1 MEVKTKFNIGDVVY
15 FIRDNRIDEKLTE
28 DPFMFNGKLF
38 ESITES
44 KVQSISI
51 RLFELSSSS
60 KSPSIHQSVDYY
72 LKGDYLKDGK
82 SLFFSREEAEKY
94 LKQEQMKH
102 IEILQNKINN
112 FKKRK

>member
-1 MEVKTKFNIGDVVY
+1 MEIKTKFNIGDVVY
-15 FIRDNRIDEKLTE
+15 FVRDNRIYEKLTE

-60 KSPSIHQSVDYY
+60 IHQSVDYY
-72 LKGDYLKDGK
+72 LKGDYLMDGK
-82 SLFFSREEAEKY
+82 SLFSSRKEAEDY
-94 LKQEQMKH
+94 LKREQMKH
-102 IEILQNKINN
+102 VEILQNKINN
-112 FKKRK
+112 FNKRK

>member
-1 MEVKTKFNIGDVVY
+1 MEIKTKFNIGDVVY
-15 FIRDNRIDEKLTE
+15 FVRDNRIYEKLTE

-51 RLFELSSSS
+51 KLFELSSSS
-60 KSPSIHQSVDYY
+60 KSSSIHQSVDYY
-72 LKGDYLKDGK
+72 LKGDYLMDGK
-82 SLFFSREEAEKY
+82 SLFSSRKEAEDY
-94 LKQEQMKH
+94 LLREQMKH

-112 FKKRK
+112 FNKRK

>member
-1 MEVKTKFNIGDVVY
+1 MEIKTKFNIGDVVY
-15 FIRDNRIDEKLTE
+15 FIRDNRIYEKLTE

-60 KSPSIHQSVDYY
+60 IHQSVDYY
-72 LKGDYLKDGK
+72 LKGDYLMDGK
-82 SLFFSREEAEKY
+82 SLFSSRKEAEDY
-94 LKQEQMKH
+94 LKREQMKH
-102 IEILQNKINN
+102 VEILQNKINN
-112 FKKRK
+112 FNKRK

>member
-1 MEVKTKFNIGDVVY
+1 MEIKTKFNIGDVVY
-15 FIRDNRIDEKLTE
+15 FVRDNRIYEKLTE

-60 KSPSIHQSVDYY
+60 IHQSVDYY
-72 LKGDYLKDGK
+72 LKGDYLMDGK
-82 SLFFSREEAEKY
+82 SLFSSRKEAEDY
-94 LKQEQMKH
+94 LKREQMKH

-112 FKKRK
+112 FNKRK